1 MSLPKTTEKS
11 PNGRFRLAIS
21 ACLLGHE
28 VRYNAGHKRHGFC
41 ADQLARIA
49 DLVPMCPEVAI
60 GLPTPRPA
68 IRQVHRGDVIA
79 VEWSKSKAGDE
90 VVDFA
95 PALAAKASEFLAAH
109 KDLDGYIFMH
119 DSPSCGS
126 TNVKTYRAN
135 GYQASRAGVGAFS
148 AVIMAS
154 APLMPVED
162 AGRLNDPVIREN
174 FMVRVGVYRAWR
186 LLQTRHQPLTMGDLI
201 GFYSPYKYL
210 LMAHSQA
217 AYKAVGRLLAN
228 HDRQP
233 VAEVAERF
241 ITLLMD
247 GFKVLANRKG
257 HSNVLLHMLGY
268 FKKHLS
274 SDDRQEMLDH
284 IEAYRCGITPLVTP
298 LVLMRHHA
306 KRLPGDY
313 LMNQVYW
320 QPHDAGLGLRSAI

>member
-1 MSLPKTTEKS
+1 MKSLQSNVNAQPE
-11 PNGRFRLAIS
+11 RFKIGIS

-28 VRYNAGHKRHGFC
+28 VRFNAGHKRHGFC
-41 ADQLARIA
+41 ADQLTNIA
-49 DLVPMCPEVAI
+49 DLVAMCPEVAI

-68 IRQVHRGDVIA
+68 IRQVHRDDVIA
-79 VEWSKSKAGDE
+79 VEWSKPKAGDD

-109 KDLDGYIFMH
+109 DDLDGYIFMN

-126 TNVKTYRAN
+126 VNVKTYRTN
-135 GYQASRAGVGAFS
+135 GYQATRKGVGVYA
-148 AVIMAS
+148 AAIMAA

-174 FMVRVGVYRAWR
+174 FMVRLGVYRAWR
-186 LLQTRHQPLTMGDLI
+186 LLNLSRDTLTMGDLI
-201 GFYSPYKYL
+201 RFYSPYKYL
-210 LMAHSQA
+210 LMAHSQS

-228 HDRQP
+228 HDRKP
-233 VAEVAERF
+233 VSTLAEEF
-241 ITLLMD
+241 IAVLMD
-247 GFKVLANRKG
+247 GFKVLANRKS

-274 SDDRQEMLDH
+274 QDDRQEMLSH
-284 IEAYRCGITPLVTP
+284 IDQYRRGITPLVTP
-298 LVLMRHHA
+298 LVLMKHHV

-313 LMNQVYW
+313 LAQQKYW